1 MIKQYSV
8 TFVLHY
14 STFLYNYLI
23 YIALKLM
30 FVRYKK
36 LSEEL
41 FQFFNTAQ
49 HRRVNSLS
57 NFLNRNRSTLV
68 DLKETS
74 DLINDVFG
82 WPILLIIF
90 SAYQQILVYLDVVVN
105 NPQNRPLDVVL
116 LNVTTILIVWVGN
129 VTILLFCDS
138 VVKEREKIL
147 TESYRLQTRATRDD
161 QEQLWKF
168 IAVIKDNVPEFS
180 AAGFFS
186 LNKSMILQILDSLIT
201 MLIVMIQL
209 R

>member
-1 MIKQYSV
+1 LGK
-8 TFVLHY
+8 VLNVQSYLY
-14 STFLYNYLI
+14 ST
-23 YIALKLM
+23 
-30 FVRYKK
+30 
-36 LSEEL
+36 
-41 FQFFNTAQ
+41 
-49 HRRVNSLS
+49 
-57 NFLNRNRSTLV
+57 V
-68 DLKETS
+68 DL
-74 DLINDVFG
+74 
-82 WPILLIIF
+82 
-90 SAYQQILVYLDVVVN
+90 Q
-105 NPQNRPLDVVL
+105 
-116 LNVTTILIVWVGN
+116 VGN

-147 TESYRLQTRATRDD
+147 TASYRLQTRATRDD

>member
-1 MIKQYSV
+1 MVENLKQLENAATREITYTNFAIVHGVYLGNTIIGIYFYAKILKSEMIKQYSV

-116 LNVTTILIVWVGN
+116 LNVTTILIVWV
-129 VTILLFCDS
+129 
-138 VVKEREKIL
+138 
-147 TESYRLQTRATRDD
+147 
-161 QEQLWKF
+161 KF
-168 IAVIKDNVPEFS
+168 
-180 AAGFFS
+180 
-186 LNKSMILQILDSLIT
+186 
-201 MLIVMIQL
+201 
-209 R
+209 